1 MVYHFEGK
9 IPHHR
14 SSATG
19 AATATLAIKKD
30 DFHISLVR
38 PSSSDP
44 NRGCRKNFRGMADG
58 VEEIVCQLELIELER
73 QGEPRG
79 GRFPLQE

>member
-38 PSSSDP
+38 PSSSSLERPSIGDT
-44 NRGCRKNFRGMADG
+44 GKADG
-58 VEEIVCQLELIELER
+58 VEEIVCQLELIELKR
-73 QGEPRG
+73 QGETGG
-79 GRFPLQE
+79 GRFLLQE